1 MGWEDARSGQA
12 HAVPHSGESEM
23 GGGQIGLRPVYA
35 ASGSIGPVGEN
46 HLQPHRTAAAP
57 MTYASCSSSGRGK
70 KVGER

>member
-1 MGWEDARSGQA
+1 
-12 HAVPHSGESEM
+12 M